1 MFFRGAGRCLR
12 RKPFIL
18 EYHTSE
24 IGLFC
29 EKGLVPLEMLEGE
42 ESLCLQGLRHISAW
56 RLQAWEGDGAK
67 EKQARGGTW
76 VLSEL
81 WVLLEKA
88 DVKISAFSFILFILI
103 FGYLW

>member
-1 MFFRGAGRCLR
+1 MWQ
-12 RKPFIL
+12 KN
-18 EYHTSE
+18 
-24 IGLFC
+24 
-29 EKGLVPLEMLEGE
+29 
-42 ESLCLQGLRHISAW
+42 Q
-56 RLQAWEGDGAK
+56 
-67 EKQARGGTW
+67 

>member
-1 MFFRGAGRCLR
+1 MA
-12 RKPFIL
+12 KNK
-18 EYHTSE
+18 
-24 IGLFC
+24 
-29 EKGLVPLEMLEGE
+29 KGVNE
-42 ESLCLQGLRHISAW
+42 EA
-56 RLQAWEGDGAK
+56 A
-67 EKQARGGTW
+67 

>member
-1 MFFRGAGRCLR
+1 M
-12 RKPFIL
+12 
-18 EYHTSE
+18 
-24 IGLFC
+24 
-29 EKGLVPLEMLEGE
+29 V
-42 ESLCLQGLRHISAW
+42 
-56 RLQAWEGDGAK
+56 
-67 EKQARGGTW
+67 GGM

>member
-1 MFFRGAGRCLR
+1 MSNFGTYTTILLYFIEKTCIIKNIMKKETIHFF
-12 RKPFIL
+12 
-18 EYHTSE
+18 
-24 IGLFC
+24 
-29 EKGLVPLEMLEGE
+29 
-42 ESLCLQGLRHISAW
+42 
-56 RLQAWEGDGAK
+56 
-67 EKQARGGTW
+67 W